1 MDRAAAQAQQ
11 LRKARSDAQQRQAA
25 AAVAAAA
32 AAEGAAAEGAGG
44 SAGSAACTMRGT
56 AQLPFEQLS
65 TAALVRTSSASPLP
79 THPQASAQ
87 RLSRL

>member
-25 AAVAAAA
+25 AAVAAA